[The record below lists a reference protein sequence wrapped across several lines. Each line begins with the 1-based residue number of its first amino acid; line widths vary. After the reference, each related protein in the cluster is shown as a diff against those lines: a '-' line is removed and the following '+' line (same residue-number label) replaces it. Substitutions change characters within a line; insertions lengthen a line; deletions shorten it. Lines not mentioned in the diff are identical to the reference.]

1 MKISLSVTET
11 DNHNQFQEVQEF
23 LPTYSIL
30 LYQQGNIKPFKQ
42 LKLNDK
48 PIEKLLFK
56 IHFFL
61 PFYDYLTMTRKCHF
75 YEKIILL
82 KAT

>member
-1 MKISLSVTET
+1 MKISISLTET
-11 DNHNQFQEVQEF
+11 DNDNKFQEVQEF

-48 PIEKLLFK
+48 PKEKQ
-56 IHFFL
+56 I
-61 PFYDYLTMTRKCHF
+61 
-75 YEKIILL
+75 
-82 KAT
+82 